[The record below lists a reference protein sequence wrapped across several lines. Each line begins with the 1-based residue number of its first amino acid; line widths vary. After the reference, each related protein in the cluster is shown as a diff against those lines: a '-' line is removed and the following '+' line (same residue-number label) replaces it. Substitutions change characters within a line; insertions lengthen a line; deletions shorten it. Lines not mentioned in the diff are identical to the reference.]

1 MRKAISGAKPEMPP
15 NMISRYPPVFFSI
28 NCFMLH
34 LDMEKLSLCGI
45 SKEDLP
51 EEGAGMIK
59 EINRRRGQGK
69 DRPSV
74 EEYLRMGEEEKDVA
88 IQKAVI
94 RLQSRIQ
101 QILYHMDAESKRDV
115 ESNRKGGEQW

>member
-1 MRKAISGAKPEMPP
+1 
-15 NMISRYPPVFFSI
+15 
-28 NCFMLH
+28 
-34 LDMEKLSLCGI
+34 
-45 SKEDLP
+45 
-51 EEGAGMIK
+51 MIK
-59 EINRRRGQGK
+59 EITRRRGQGK

-101 QILYHMDAESKRDV
+101 QILYHMDAETKRDV